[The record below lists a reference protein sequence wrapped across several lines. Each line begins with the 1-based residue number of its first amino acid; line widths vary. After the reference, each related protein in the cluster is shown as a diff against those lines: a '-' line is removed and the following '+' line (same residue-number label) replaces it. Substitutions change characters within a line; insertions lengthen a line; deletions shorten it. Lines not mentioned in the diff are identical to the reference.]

1 MGGATISF
9 INMIDGLIEYGV
21 KPVVIIPRK
30 GIHDERLIQY
40 FRMKNIPYYQATIA
54 PMSLPKPSGCGEFI
68 KVCISFLLMIIRR
81 IMSYYEIRRIAINEN
96 PDIIHT
102 NVGIIREG
110 YKVARNLR
118 IKHIL
123 HIREYQDKDFKW
135 LFIPSKQNYEKFVRK
150 SDYIITITNDLR
162 DYFHLNDISHAK
174 TIYNGIYSRHDTIH
188 IKDKKKYFLCASRI
202 VPGKGYEDII
212 EAFLLFNQRHP
223 DYELWIAGQGESHY
237 ISHLRK
243 MIDRTTHMDKI
254 KFLGHLDNV
263 RPQMSEAKA
272 LLVASHSE
280 GFGRMTAE
288 AAFNGC
294 IVIGRNTAGTKEIL
308 EKTGGFL
315 FNDVESM
322 VKRMEEVCCLSNEEY
337 LKLSSYAQEKAIQLY
352 STENNTEQIYQLYTT
367 LNQKENDRR

>member
-21 KPVVIIPRK
+21 KPVVIFPRK

-123 HIREYQDKDFKW
+123 HIRE
-135 LFIPSKQNYEKFVRK
+135 V
-150 SDYIITITNDLR
+150 
-162 DYFHLNDISHAK
+162 
-174 TIYNGIYSRHDTIH
+174 
-188 IKDKKKYFLCASRI
+188 
-202 VPGKGYEDII
+202 
-212 EAFLLFNQRHP
+212 
-223 DYELWIAGQGESHY
+223 
-237 ISHLRK
+237 
-243 MIDRTTHMDKI
+243 
-254 KFLGHLDNV
+254 
-263 RPQMSEAKA
+263 
-272 LLVASHSE
+272 
-280 GFGRMTAE
+280 
-288 AAFNGC
+288 
-294 IVIGRNTAGTKEIL
+294 
-308 EKTGGFL
+308 
-315 FNDVESM
+315 
-322 VKRMEEVCCLSNEEY
+322 
-337 LKLSSYAQEKAIQLY
+337 
-352 STENNTEQIYQLYTT
+352 
-367 LNQKENDRR
+367 